1 MYWQQVKVM
10 HSLREWGY
18 SGIIVSKSGIFIVLN
33 LCVKTLNCSHFEEY
47 MFLFR
52 GLEGRIEVGSSCQS
66 IGTKSFRCLDLWK
79 RSSTKKKAKNGG

>member
-1 MYWQQVKVM
+1 M
-10 HSLREWGY
+10 REWGY

-52 GLEGRIEVGSSCQS
+52 GLEGRIEVGSNRYKIISLS
-66 IGTKSFRCLDLWK
+66 RLME
-79 RSSTKKKAKNGG
+79 KKLNQKEGKKWGLKM